1 MRSKIFAVRLSPE
14 GRAMLKIVA
23 KRHGQSMSEYA
34 RKVLYDAL
42 LREIESE
49 GKGNNMGGESA

>member
-23 KRHGQSMSEYA
+23 KKHGQSMSEYI
-34 RKVLYDAL
+34 RTVLYTAL
-42 LREIESE
+42 LREIEGE
-49 GKGNNMGGESA
+49 GAEETALGR